1 MNIAICDD
9 NPEDRSQLRDML
21 TPYNAKEKLNIKE
34 FSSGEELIMSNE
46 EKFIWDIVFLDIEME
61 GITGI
66 ETGKKLRKLRRDV
79 IVIFVTSHINYVSDA
94 FRQNAFQFLVKPVQ
108 DKEFRK
114 DFERA
119 LRLWRNRHKQY
130 VIKSGDK
137 TYVIKYSDILYLE
150 AYHRHIKVHT
160 EKTDYECIG
169 KLNDE
174 YQKLKPYGFV
184 QCHQGYIVNM
194 GLISGFSK
202 TEVTMSDGSE
212 VPISRRL
219 YTVMMREFNMY
230 IAGKMV

>member
-1 MNIAICDD
+1 MYRNHMNIAICDD

-46 EKFIWDIVFLDIEME
+46 EEFIWDIVFLDIEME

-66 ETGKKLRKLRRDV
+66 ETGKKLRKLWRDV

-94 FRQNAFQFLVKPVQ
+94 FRQNAFQFFVKPVQ

-150 AYHRHIKVHT
+150 A
-160 EKTDYECIG
+160 
-169 KLNDE
+169 
-174 YQKLKPYGFV
+174 
-184 QCHQGYIVNM
+184 
-194 GLISGFSK
+194 
-202 TEVTMSDGSE
+202 
-212 VPISRRL
+212 
-219 YTVMMREFNMY
+219 
-230 IAGKMV
+230 